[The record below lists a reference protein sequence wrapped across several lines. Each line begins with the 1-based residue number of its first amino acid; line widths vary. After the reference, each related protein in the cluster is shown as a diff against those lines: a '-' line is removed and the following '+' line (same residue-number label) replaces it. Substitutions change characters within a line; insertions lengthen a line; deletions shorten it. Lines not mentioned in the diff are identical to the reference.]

1 MWAST
6 NATFVFVSF
15 MIATAFYKSRK
26 NIKKKY
32 HILRK
37 LLKIQRFMALVLGL
51 MTCFVSSYNDIFVV
65 PSCGM
70 KVIILDVTSCD
81 VKVIILDITS

>member
-26 NIKKKY
+26 NIKKIS
-32 HILRK
+32 HIAK
-37 LLKIQRFMALVLGL
+37 TVENTEFYG
-51 MTCFVSSYNDIFVV
+51 
-65 PSCGM
+65 SCVGPYD
-70 KVIILDVTSCD
+70 VFCIIL
-81 VKVIILDITS
+81 